1 MFRNA
6 GKTFEGDLEIRV
18 YHQYSEPV
26 NASESWQSNE
36 CLADETPRNV
46 LRNATPTETSM
57 SPQTEKELIARLM
70 QAQSIAAAKEQGLKA
85 QRNQLQLQLELGAM
99 REALLESRLCEW
111 EARWGDSDEPSHD
124 ILDPHTLGIEGLTD

>member
-6 GKTFEGDLEIRV
+6 GKTLETELEIRV
-18 YHQYSEPV
+18 NHQYPELV

-36 CLADETPRNV
+36 CLADETPRIF
-46 LRNATPTETSM
+46 RHATPTETSM
-57 SPQTEKELIARLM
+57 SPQTEKDFIARLL

-99 REALLESRLCEW
+99 REALLESRLW
-111 EARWGDSDEPSHD
+111 
-124 ILDPHTLGIEGLTD
+124 